1 MNQRGSFEDRE
12 QGADGEETS
21 GVTSL
26 APVPVKTMRLSGV
39 SDNDRTAFFHVST
52 LLERGKALAT
62 RSQQQ
67 HHQPPSAATA
77 APGEQLTPTLPSK
90 AGIRQQIR
98 EASFARKASAVML
111 PLIAGMLL
119 LKPLFKESKAERAP
133 ASSALSA
140 ASPPAALAPE
150 PAAIPQVSLAATPAQ
165 PPPALPRG
173 VSLEKAA
180 VDAVAGGDF
189 ERALAHYRELH
200 RRSPDNAAYRQA
212 VQILER
218 RLRGQAP

>member
-1 MNQRGSFEDRE
+1 MNHRGSFEDPQ

-39 SDNDRTAFFHVST
+39 SDSDRTAFFHVST

-67 HHQPPSAATA
+67 PPPAP
-77 APGEQLTPTLPSK
+77 PGEQLTPALPTK
-90 AGIRQQIR
+90 PGIRQQIR

-111 PLIAGMLL
+111 PLVAGMLL
-119 LKPLFKESKAERAP
+119 LKPVFKEPKSESPPASAP
-133 ASSALSA
+133 AS
-140 ASPPAALAPE
+140 ASSPAVAAPE
-150 PAAIPQVSLAATPAQ
+150 PAASPQISLAATPPQ

-189 ERALAHYRELH
+189 QRALTHYQELY

-212 VQILER
+212 QQILER
-218 RLRGQAP
+218 RVRGQAP